1 MDKGWPQKGL
11 HMDPKGNPPILIL
24 TSTRNAG
31 IGLWTSICLAF
42 ANVFGRPCE
51 RYNKK
56 VRSVTY
62 LIKGELE
69 RQMSAHPDYDFGDI
83 RLTSDKPLSFTG
95 SVTGKYRE
103 KQKNAGK

>member
-1 MDKGWPQKGL
+1 MASERTAYGSERKSSYPHPHLHPQ
-11 HMDPKGNPPILIL
+11 
-24 TSTRNAG
+24 RG